1 MHKRSD
7 EKYCLKIIEEI
18 YPLRIFPLYLFK
30 IVEEDLVIIYKTYNC
45 DGDVY
50 YTWQFTSLS
59 LRRQQCNDLNGTLK
73 V

>member
-1 MHKRSD
+1 MRKRSD

-18 YPLRIFPLYLFK
+18 YPLRIFPFYLFK

-50 YTWQFTSLS
+50 YTKPQARVIGPHS
-59 LRRQQCNDLNGTLK
+59 
-73 V
+73 

>member
-30 IVEEDLVIIYKTYNC
+30 IVEEDLIIICKTYNC

-50 YTWQFTSLS
+50 YTKPQARVIGPHS
-59 LRRQQCNDLNGTLK
+59 
-73 V
+73 